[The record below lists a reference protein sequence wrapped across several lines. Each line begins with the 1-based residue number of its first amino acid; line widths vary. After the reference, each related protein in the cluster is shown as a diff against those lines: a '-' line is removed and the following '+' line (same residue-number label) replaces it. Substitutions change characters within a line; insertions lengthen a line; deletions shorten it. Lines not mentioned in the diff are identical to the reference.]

1 MPKLRKPPE
10 TMDQVRQRFVQEV
23 RVRRAHR
30 NMTQKELAD
39 EVGISPPVMSQ
50 LLADPDKI
58 SIGRMR
64 TIVQTLSINP
74 EIILKIIGYTAKEI
88 NQFKGESNNVRNDER
103 WPECHQ

>member
-10 TMDQVRQRFVQEV
+10 TLSQVRQQFIQEV
-23 RVRRAHR
+23 RVRRAYQ
-30 NMTQKELAD
+30 NMTQRELAG
-39 EVGISPPVMSQ
+39 EVGIAPSAMSQ

-88 NQFKGESNNVRNDER
+88 NQFKGESNNVRNDE
-103 WPECHQ
+103 